1 MMLKYIIRQLLYAVP
16 TLIIVSILVFGIIE
30 LPPGDYLTTYASR
43 LAQQGAD
50 VSQEELEGLKMRY
63 GLDQPIYIRYAK
75 WTWGMLNGD
84 FGMSF
89 TAHRPVAELIW
100 DKLGLT
106 IYLSLLAMLI
116 QWLIAF
122 PIGIYS
128 AVRQYSPGD
137 YLATFLAFAAA
148 AIPEFLIAL
157 VVMWYLFSR
166 FHFTLGGLF
175 SPEFENA
182 EWSVARVIDMLK
194 HLAVP
199 LAILGITHGVGLIRT
214 MRANMLDELPKQYV
228 TTARSKGLT
237 EIGLLIKYPIRL
249 ALNPFVSTVGWAL
262 PALISGTTIIS
273 IVLGL
278 PTTGPMLL
286 SALQNQDMYLA
297 GSFLMILALLTII
310 GTLLSDILL
319 AWLDPRI
326 RMGE

>member
-1 MMLKYIIRQLLYAVP
+1 MLKYIIRQLLYAVP